1 MKLPSYFP
9 PRISLNNEE
18 IYSETINTVWVSIA
32 VGSEH
37 YTFTNMRKNVY
48 EEALFKCEDERFE
61 FDININLYKKC
72 HSLLATLLNEENNT
86 KIEKILENI
95 LKLKVLQNLYG
106 SKLQELLDLIGKK
119 DSHKKVIDVLID
131 RVEKKV
137 FFFFY

>member
-9 PRISLNNEE
+9 PRIISNKEKIN
-18 IYSETINTVWVSIA
+18 SETINTVWVSIA

-72 HSLLATLLNEENNT
+72 RSLLETLLNEENDV
-86 KIEKILENI
+86 KIERILENI

-106 SKLQELLDLIGKK
+106 NKLQELLDLVGKK
-119 DSHKKVIDVLID
+119 ESHKKAIEALID

-137 FFFFY
+137 NLN